1 MDGSDKIKAALKR
14 IEEGLET
21 INTNEDWLKYLVF
34 QSRFYQY
41 SPGNTILIYMQNPQ
55 ATYVMGYRAWNRL
68 GRHVKKGSKGL
79 AILAPCIKKVEVFK
93 EPKDKMEYRDEE
105 GEKEVRKVLS
115 GFKIA
120 YLYDISQ
127 TEGSDEELPVLV
139 KGLTGNTDSEKDI
152 YERLLS
158 VISREFVVI
167 EVVGTAS
174 KGSYNL
180 ETHVITIRSDLEYL
194 QRIKTLIHELA
205 HAYHF
210 IMEPDKE
217 MPRNKREL
225 IAESTAYV
233 VSEWLGLNVSAYSFS
248 YIQSWLKDKKE
259 LKQIADTVQK
269 IAHKIINM
277 LAESDDSAF
286 FKESEE

>member
-1 MDGSDKIKAALKR
+1 MGGSDKIKAALKR
-14 IEEGLET
+14 IEEGLDA

-41 SPGNTILIYMQNPQ
+41 SLGNTILIYMQNPE
-55 ATYVMGYRAWNRL
+55 ATYVMGYKAWNKL
-68 GRHVKKGSKGL
+68 GRYVKKGSKGL
-79 AILAPCIKKVEVFK
+79 AILAPRIKKIEVFK
-93 EPKDKMEYRDEE
+93 EPQDIMEYHDKE
-105 GEKEVRKVLS
+105 GEKEIRKVLS
-115 GFKIA
+115 GFRVT

-127 TEGSDEELPVLV
+127 TEGSDEFVPVLV
-139 KGLTGNTDSEKDI
+139 KGLTDNTETEKEI
-152 YERLLS
+152 YEKLLEAVS
-158 VISREFVVI
+158 KEFVVN
-167 EVVGTAS
+167 EVTGTAS
-174 KGSYNL
+174 KGSYNI
-180 ETHVITIRSDLEYL
+180 ETNVISIRSDMGYL
-194 QRIKTLIHELA
+194 QRIKTLLHELA

-210 IMEPDKE
+210 VIEPDND

-225 IAESTAYV
+225 IAESTAFI
-233 VSEWLGLNVSAYSFS
+233 VSEWIGLDVSSYSFS

-286 FKESEE
+286 FTESEE

>member
-1 MDGSDKIKAALKR
+1 MGGSDKIKAALKR
-14 IEEGLET
+14 IEEGLDA

-41 SPGNTILIYMQNPQ
+41 SLGNTILIYMQNPE
-55 ATYVMGYRAWNRL
+55 ATYVMGYKAWNKL
-68 GRHVKKGSKGL
+68 GRYVKKGSKGL
-79 AILAPCIKKVEVFK
+79 VILAPCIKKIEVFK
-93 EPKDKMEYRDEE
+93 EPQDIMEYHDKE
-105 GEKEVRKVLS
+105 GEKEIRKVLS
-115 GFKIA
+115 GFRVT

-127 TEGSDEELPVLV
+127 TEGSDEFVPVLV
-139 KGLTGNTDSEKDI
+139 KGLTGNTETEKEI
-152 YERLLS
+152 YEKLLEAVS
-158 VISREFVVI
+158 KEFVVN
-167 EVVGTAS
+167 EVTGTAS
-174 KGSYNL
+174 KGSYNI
-180 ETHVITIRSDLEYL
+180 ETNIISIRSDMGYL
-194 QRIKTLIHELA
+194 QRIKTLLHELA

-210 IMEPDKE
+210 VIEPDND

-225 IAESTAYV
+225 IAESTAFI
-233 VSEWLGLNVSAYSFS
+233 VSEWIGLDVSSYSFS

-286 FKESEE
+286 FTESEE

>member
-1 MDGSDKIKAALKR
+1 MSGSDKIKAALKR
-14 IEEGLET
+14 IEEGLAT

-41 SPGNTILIYMQNPQ
+41 SLGNTILIYMQNPE
-55 ATYVMGYRAWNRL
+55 ATYVMGYKAWNKL
-68 GRHVKKGSKGL
+68 GRYVKKGSKGL
-79 AILAPCIKKVEVFK
+79 AILAPCIKKIEVFK

-105 GEKEVRKVLS
+105 GEKEIRRVLS
-115 GFKIA
+115 GFRVT

-127 TEGSDEELPVLV
+127 TEGSDEALPVLV
-139 KGLTGNTDSEKDI
+139 KGLSGNTNSEKDI

-158 VISREFVVI
+158 AVSREFVVN

-180 ETHVITIRSDLEYL
+180 ETHVIAIRSDLEYL

-210 IMEPDKE
+210 VIEPDNE

-225 IAESTAYV
+225 IAESTAFV
-233 VSEWLGLNVSAYSFS
+233 VSEWLGLDVSSYSFS

-286 FKESEE
+286 FTESEE

>member
-1 MDGSDKIKAALKR
+1 
-14 IEEGLET
+14 
-21 INTNEDWLKYLVF
+21 
-34 QSRFYQY
+34 
-41 SPGNTILIYMQNPQ
+41 
-55 ATYVMGYRAWNRL
+55 
-68 GRHVKKGSKGL
+68 
-79 AILAPCIKKVEVFK
+79 
-93 EPKDKMEYRDEE
+93 MEYRDEE

>member
-1 MDGSDKIKAALKR
+1 MSGSDKIKAALKR
-14 IEEGLET
+14 IEEGLEA

-41 SPGNTILIYMQNPQ
+41 SLGNTILIYMQNPE
-55 ATYVMGYRAWNRL
+55 ATYVMGYKAWNKL
-68 GRHVKKGSKGL
+68 GRYVKKGSKGL
-79 AILAPCIKKVEVFK
+79 AILAPCIKKMEVFK

-105 GEKEVRKVLS
+105 GEKEIRRVLS
-115 GFKIA
+115 GFRVT

-127 TEGSDEELPVLV
+127 TEGSDEAIPVLV
-139 KGLTGNTDSEKDI
+139 KGLSGNTNSEKDI
-152 YERLLS
+152 YERLLNA
-158 VISREFVVI
+158 VSREFVVN

-180 ETHVITIRSDLEYL
+180 ETHVIAIRSDLEYL

-210 IMEPDKE
+210 VIEPDNE

-225 IAESTAYV
+225 IAESTAFV
-233 VSEWLGLNVSAYSFS
+233 VSEWLGLDVSSYSFS

-286 FKESEE
+286 FTESEE

>member
-286 FKESEE
+286 FTESEE

>member
-1 MDGSDKIKAALKR
+1 MSGSDKIKAALKR
-14 IEEGLET
+14 IEEGLAN

-41 SPGNTILIYMQNPQ
+41 SLGNTILIYMQNPQ
-55 ATYVMGYRAWNRL
+55 ATYVMGYKAWTRL
-68 GRHVKKGSKGL
+68 GRHVKKGSTAL

-93 EPKDKMEYRDEE
+93 DPKDKMEYRDEE

-127 TEGSDEELPVLV
+127 TEGSDEELPILV

-152 YERLLS
+152 YERLLRA
-158 VISREFVVI
+158 ISREFVVN

-210 IMEPDKE
+210 VIEPDNE

-225 IAESTAYV
+225 IAESTAFV
-233 VSEWLGLNVSAYSFS
+233 VSEWLGLDVSSYSFS

-286 FKESEE
+286 FTESEE

>member
-1 MDGSDKIKAALKR
+1 MSGSDKIKAALKR
-14 IEEGLET
+14 IEEGLAT

-41 SPGNTILIYMQNPQ
+41 SLGNTILIYMQNPE
-55 ATYVMGYRAWNRL
+55 ATYVMGYKAWNGL
-68 GRHVKKGSKGL
+68 GRRVKKGSKGL
-79 AILAPCIKKVEVFK
+79 AVLAPCFKKVEVFK

-127 TEGSDEELPVLV
+127 TEGSDEELPILV

-152 YERLLS
+152 YERILS
-158 VISREFVVI
+158 VISREFVVN

-210 IMEPDKE
+210 VMEPDKKI
-217 MPRNKREL
+217 PRNKREL
-225 IAESTAYV
+225 IAESTAFV
-233 VSEWLGLNVSAYSFS
+233 VSEWLGLDVSSYSFS

-286 FKESEE
+286 FTESEE